1 MTAFPAAVSPTPPVA
16 VFDDDA
22 WEDLLNF
29 VEEKQVI
36 PIVGPE
42 LATVQTEAG
51 SENLYAWL
59 ARSLAVRL
67 GIAVPS
73 PVGGV
78 PPPRGD
84 AAPSSRGEGTPPTIS
99 APPLSLNDVVVR
111 HLANRGRREDVY
123 TRIRT
128 IMRETT
134 FTPPVALRKLA
145 EITDFNLYV
154 STTFDSLLED
164 ALNSARFAG
173 MKSTDVA
180 AYTPSKLVDLPVER
194 EFLQRPLVYHLMG
207 RLSASPTYVISDE
220 DVLEFVC
227 ALQSAHYAP
236 QKLFGEL
243 EHNHLLLLGGGFSDW
258 LTRMFLRI
266 AKRRRLSEPRD
277 FGEVLADSHAPHEP
291 GLVFFLQQVS
301 SRTRL
306 FTGGAEAFVD
316 ELHRRWM
323 ARNKPAA
330 SAVSSATGPERF
342 VPPAREMAD
351 HAVFISY
358 AREDLAAVQKLKA
371 GLDAAG
377 IVAWFDMERLESGDD
392 FSRKIRGNIARC
404 GYFIPIISATT
415 QRRVEGWFRREWH
428 LAVDRTQGMAAGAR
442 FILPVCIDDT
452 PEKGALV
459 PEEFL
464 RAHWTRLPGGNV
476 TPEVASK
483 LQELLGGKRG

>member
-1 MTAFPAAVSPTPPVA
+1 MSLAAAELPKPAVVS
-16 VFDDDA
+16 FDDDA

-29 VEEKQVI
+29 IEEKQVI
-36 PIVGPE
+36 PIIGPE
-42 LATVQTEAG
+42 LLVVLTEAG
-51 SENLYAWL
+51 PENLYAWI

-67 GIAVPS
+67 SLDPATLPA
-73 PVGGV
+73 
-78 PPPRGD
+78 R
-84 AAPSSRGEGTPPTIS
+84 PT
-99 APPLSLNDVVVR
+99 LDDVVTR
-111 HLANRGRREDVY
+111 HLANHGRREDLY
-123 TRIRT
+123 TRIRS

-134 FTPPVALRKLA
+134 FAPPPALVKLA

-164 ALNSARFAG
+164 AINAARFG
-173 MKSTDVA
+173 GLKSTDVA
-180 AYTPSKLVDLPVER
+180 AYTPSKLVDLPTDR
-194 EFLQRPLVYHLMG
+194 ELLPRPFVYHLLG

-227 ALQSAHYAP
+227 ALQSRHYAP
-236 QKLFGEL
+236 EKLFGEL

-258 LTRMFLRI
+258 LTRLFLRL

-277 FGEVLADSHAPHEP
+277 VGETLADSRAPGDP

-306 FTGGAEAFVD
+306 FAGGADAFVD

-323 ARNKPAA
+323 ARRRPAA
-330 SAVSSATGPERF
+330 PTPVATAAAGGPQRF
-342 VPPAREMAD
+342 VPPEREMAD

-358 AREDLAAVQKLKA
+358 AREDLAAVQQLKA

-377 IVAWFDMERLESGDD
+377 IVAWFDLDRLESGDD
-392 FSRKIRGNIARC
+392 FARKIRGNIARC
-404 GYFIPIISATT
+404 SYFIPVISATT
-415 QRRVEGWFRREWH
+415 QRRVEGWFRREWNW
-428 LAVDRTQGMAAGAR
+428 AVDRTEGMAAGAR

-459 PEEFL
+459 PEYFL
-464 RAHWTRLPGGNV
+464 KAHWTRLPGGAV
-476 TPEVASK
+476 TPEIAARLRELVGSK
-483 LQELLGGKRG
+483 TP